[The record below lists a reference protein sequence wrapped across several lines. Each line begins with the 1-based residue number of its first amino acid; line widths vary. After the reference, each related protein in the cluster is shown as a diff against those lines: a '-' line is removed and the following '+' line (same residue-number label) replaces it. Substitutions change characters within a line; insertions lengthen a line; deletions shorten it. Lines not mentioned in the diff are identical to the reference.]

1 MSRCRACNNS
11 MDVSFFEPEVEP
23 GAKSPGLIQEDLCS
37 GCLMIVR
44 AQLYNGGPDNEI
56 DNLTHELGI
65 GLGGWD
71 E

>member
-1 MSRCRACNNS
+1 MRCRACNREMEVN
-11 MDVSFFEPEVEP
+11 FYEPKVEA
-23 GAKSPGLIQEDLCS
+23 GAKPPGILLEDLCP

-56 DNLTHELGI
+56 DNLTQELGI
-65 GLGGWD
+65 DFGGYD